1 MWGLGI
7 TKSAAETAPTR
18 ETYWDKVL
26 AHELQ
31 KLDRILLRQRNK
43 AEDEFYATL
52 KEFEMMNQME
62 DEPQQ
67 SFPKQKPQ
75 KEASMPVITSD
86 RRTDVCFVNAF
97 RSLGVH
103 VPYYLGDGPFWAL
116 ADGTEML
123 RPFGFLAYM

>member
-1 MWGLGI
+1 MGI

-103 VPYYLGDGPFWAL
+103 VPYLRDGPFWAL